1 MIRKA
6 TVSKKRIEKKLSQQ
20 ELQQDNGI
28 KMINGLSNAP
38 NSLSISQTSAAM
50 HTTTPMIIEEPS
62 VLESSKDSSHQMFGV
77 KNGENLEDL
86 IARTI
91 EKQVE
96 KSLSKL
102 LNKHETVGRRGSRS
116 IQGEEVKSKVERD
129 MSVED
134 PEEVEFDHHHQ
145 SNITQSLNN
154 RNNVIQPSLYM
165 QPQMYMP

>member
-6 TVSKKRIEKKLSQQ
+6 TVSKKIIEKKLSQQ
-20 ELQQDNGI
+20 DLQQDNGI
-28 KMINGLSNAP
+28 KMINGLDAQ
-38 NSLSISQTSAAM
+38 NSLSILQTSAAM

-62 VLESSKDSSHQMFGV
+62 VLESSKDSSHQIIGV